1 VRKPDVSMVT
11 TRFTGVFADDTN
23 LQTRFLMQAKDA

>member
-1 VRKPDVSMVT
+1 VT